1 MPGNY
6 DVQLVLLSLA
16 VAIMTSYAALD
27 LAGRVSG
34 GGWRPWLWLAGGA
47 VVMGAGI
54 WSMHF
59 IGMLAFSLP
68 IPLGYDLGLTLLSL
82 LIAIVASGFALVVVR
97 RPALTAGLLSTGA
110 ALLGIGISAM
120 HYTGMAAMQMS
131 PPIRYDP
138 VLFVVSVLIAIAAS
152 FAALWLAFELRR
164 RDSMLAVLAKLG
176 SAGVMGLAITGMH
189 YTGMAAAEFLP
200 GSVCLAAVTGGVDS
214 DLLAAKIGIAIF
226 GMLSVSVVLSAFDG
240 QRVARVEKMAATLL
254 SANEQLQL
262 AALHDPLTG
271 LPNRVLL
278 SDRLMQAQFQADRS
292 GQGFAVVFIDLD
304 HFKAVN
310 DTYGHRAGDDL
321 LRGLAQALA
330 SCVRREDTISRIS
343 GDEFVAVLNG
353 VKSRADAETAGRKML
368 EALSRPV
375 QAGSQSITVSCSMGI
390 SLYPADGT
398 DAPTLIAHADAAMYQ
413 VKKAGR
419 SGYRFFSDTGPA
431 GI

>member
-6 DVQLVLLSLA
+6 DFQLVLLSLA

-27 LAGRVSG
+27 LASRVSG
-34 GGWRPWLWLAGGA
+34 SGWRPWLWLAGGA
-47 VVMGAGI
+47 AVMGAGI

-82 LIAIVASGFALVVVR
+82 LIAIVVSGFALAVVR
-97 RPALTAGLLSTGA
+97 SQVLTAGLLSTGA

-120 HYTGMAAMQMS
+120 HYTGMAALQMS

-164 RDSMLAVLAKLG
+164 RDSMLAVLARLG

-189 YTGMAAAEFLP
+189 YTGMAAAEFIP
-200 GSVCLAAVTGGVDS
+200 GSICLAADAGGVNS
-214 DLLAAKIGIAIF
+214 DLLAAQIGVAIF
-226 GMLSVSVVLSAFDG
+226 GMLSVTVVLSALDG
-240 QRVARVEKMAATLL
+240 HRAARVEKMAATLL

-262 AALHDPLTG
+262 TALHDPLTG

-292 GQGFAVVFIDLD
+292 GQGFAVMFIDLD

-310 DTYGHRAGDDL
+310 DSYGHRVGDDL
-321 LRGLAQALA
+321 LRGIAQALG
-330 SCVRREDTISRIS
+330 SCIRREDTVSRTG

-353 VKSRADAETAGRKML
+353 IKSRADAEAAAGKIL
-368 EALSRPV
+368 AALAQPFQV
-375 QAGSQSITVSCSMGI
+375 GPHALKASCSIGI
-390 SLYPADGT
+390 SLYPADGV
-398 DAPTLIAHADAAMYQ
+398 DAPTLMANADAAMYRA
-413 VKKAGR
+413 KKAGR
-419 SGYRFFSDTGPA
+419 SGYRLAADTGPV
-431 GI
+431 GL

>member
-1 MPGNY
+1 MVASY
-6 DVQLVLLSLA
+6 DPKLVVLSLA

-27 LAGRVSG
+27 LASRVSG
-34 GGWRPWLWLAGGA
+34 RGWRPWLWLAGGA
-47 VVMGAGI
+47 AVMGAGI

-82 LIAIVASGFALVVVR
+82 LIAIVVSGFALIVVR
-97 RPALTAGLLSTGA
+97 RPVLTAGMLSTGA

-120 HYTGMAAMQMS
+120 HYTGMAALLMS
-131 PPIRYDP
+131 PPVRYDP
-138 VLFVVSVLIAIAAS
+138 MLFVGSVLIAIAAS

-189 YTGMAAAEFLP
+189 YTGMAAAEFAP
-200 GSVCLAAVTGGVDS
+200 GSVCLAAGPDGVDS

-226 GMLSVSVVLSAFDG
+226 GMLSVSVVLSALDG
-240 QRVARVEKMAATLL
+240 QRAARVEKMAATLL

-278 SDRLMQAQFQADRS
+278 SDRLTQACHQADRS
-292 GQGFAVVFIDLD
+292 GQGFAVMFIDLD

-310 DTYGHRAGDDL
+310 DTYGHRSGDDL
-321 LRGLAQALA
+321 LRGVAQALI
-330 SCVRREDTISRIS
+330 SCVRREDTIARAG

-353 VKSRADAETAGRKML
+353 VRSRADAEAVGHKML
-368 EALSRPV
+368 EALSRPFS
-375 QAGSQSITVSCSMGI
+375 AGQHSLRVSCSIGI
-390 SLYPADGT
+390 SLYPADGA
-398 DAPTLIAHADAAMYQ
+398 DVPTLMANADTAMYGA
-413 VKKAGR
+413 KKAGR

-431 GI
+431 GA